1 MTTASIRT
9 IAHQAHGIER
19 VALSVGLALVSWGRV
34 RAERTAISRDEH
46 ARRIQLAR
54 DNATREHS
62 AHRFGIAA

>member
-19 VALSVGLALVSWGRV
+19 LALSIGLALVSWGRV

-46 ARRIQLAR
+46 TRRIELASG
-54 DNATREHS
+54 NTCREHTR
-62 AHRFGIAA
+62 HRYGIAA